1 MTYLWLYLSQ
11 LHHDK
16 VGSKLN
22 IELWYDISLSNRNI
36 TFIIYLSGYLWRRR
50 NPAWWVCCG
59 CDVWFVWG
67 GGGEGG
73 DNLSVAGCGEH
84 EQVCSKIGHQS
95 LTLYSVFSS
104 FFKPVV
110 LSCLWL
116 RRMNKFKTECLS
128 VITEHKI

>member
-1 MTYLWLYLSQ
+1 MFSLY
-11 LHHDK
+11 
-16 VGSKLN
+16 
-22 IELWYDISLSNRNI
+22 EEEEEEEER
-36 TFIIYLSGYLWRRR
+36 
-50 NPAWWVCCG
+50 
-59 CDVWFVWG
+59 
-67 GGGEGG
+67 

>member
-1 MTYLWLYLSQ
+1 MRKFWPFAGHFGFFRPPRSLGKISSQSLGPGHYKDFLAEYTPMLY
-11 LHHDK
+11 
-16 VGSKLN
+16 
-22 IELWYDISLSNRNI
+22 EEEEEEEEEEER
-36 TFIIYLSGYLWRRR
+36 
-50 NPAWWVCCG
+50 
-59 CDVWFVWG
+59 
-67 GGGEGG
+67 